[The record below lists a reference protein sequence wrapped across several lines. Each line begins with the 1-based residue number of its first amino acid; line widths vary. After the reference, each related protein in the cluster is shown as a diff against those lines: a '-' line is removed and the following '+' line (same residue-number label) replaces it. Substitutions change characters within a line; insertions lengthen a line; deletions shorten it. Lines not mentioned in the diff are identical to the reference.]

1 MSAVLPVAAERAAE
15 LPTVVVLA
23 MGGTIAGSAASSTD
37 STGYRAATASID
49 NLLDSVPEVRDLA
62 RIRGEQFAQMDSS
75 DLTDQLLVQLADR
88 VNALTADQSVDGVV
102 ITHGT
107 DTLEESAYFLHLTVK
122 SAKPVVLVG
131 SMRPAT
137 ALSADGPRNLFAAIT
152 VAAAKAAHGHGVLV
166 VMNDEIHSARD
177 VTKTSSLRLD
187 AFGSPYGPLG
197 TVVDNRAAFFRSVTR
212 PHTLA
217 SEFIVSGL
225 ATLPRTAIIFAH
237 AGLDDS
243 LAAVVESTHYD
254 AIVHAGFGNGTV
266 SQRVVSTLERASA
279 AGTLIVRA
287 SRTGSGQ
294 VTDIGASA
302 GANKWIAV
310 DDQNPQQARILTSL
324 ALTLTRDPV
333 EIQRILR
340 HY

>member
-1 MSAVLPVAAERAAE
+1 MSEA
-15 LPTVVVLA
+15 LPTIVVLA
-23 MGGTIAGSAASSTD
+23 MGGTIAGSAASTTD
-37 STGYRAATASID
+37 STGYSAGTASID
-49 NLLDSVPEVRDLA
+49 DLLGSVPEVRTLA
-62 RIRGEQFAQMDSS
+62 TIRGEQFAQIDSS
-75 DLTDQLLVQLADR
+75 DLTDQLLLQLAER
-88 VNALTADQSVDGVV
+88 VNTLTADPHVDGVV

-122 SAKPVVLVG
+122 SEKPVVLVG

-152 VAAAKAAHGHGVLV
+152 VAASTLAHGHGVLV
-166 VMNDEIHSARD
+166 VMNDEILSARD

-187 AFGSPYGPLG
+187 SFGSPYGPLG
-197 TVVDNRAAFFRSVTR
+197 TVIDARAAFFRSVTR
-212 PHTLA
+212 PHTTT
-217 SEFIVSGL
+217 SEFEVTGL
-225 ATLPRTAIIFAH
+225 QNLPRTAIIFAH

-243 LAAVVESTHYD
+243 LEATLGVTHFD

-266 SQRVVSTLERASA
+266 SQRMVSILERASA
-279 AGTLIVRA
+279 SGTLIVRA

-294 VTDIGASA
+294 VTGIGASA

-324 ALTLTRDPV
+324 ALTVTRDPAEV
-333 EIQRILR
+333 QRILR
-340 HY
+340 RY